1 MGTSNGRHQLPAT
14 PAADSQHGLSRRQ
27 VLASAGVV
35 AVAAGVGVGPGLF
48 TSAEAAEGS
57 RTAAQPA
64 LLASTFRP
72 LVGHVFR
79 FSARSAERVMLRLE
93 AVEGAGAKRATE
105 KSFSLRFSGA
115 GARKQ
120 GGEVGQLR
128 GPGLAPLTLLVVPS
142 GRRTA
147 KGQDWV
153 ATIVGDVND

>member
-1 MGTSNGRHQLPAT
+1 MGTSNGRHQLAPTHPAT
-14 PAADSQHGLSRRQ
+14 SQHGLSRRQ

-48 TSAEAAEGS
+48 TSAEAAESS
-57 RTAAQPA
+57 RAATAE
-64 LLASTFRP
+64 LLASTFHP

-79 FSARSAERVMLRLE
+79 FSSHSAQRVMLRLE
-93 AVEGAGAKRATE
+93 AVEGAGAREATQ

-115 GARKQ
+115 AARKQ

-153 ATIVGDVND
+153 ATIVGDHNG